1 MGKDRPANRRLSLR
15 LPVIIYHNFLLTP
28 TAVIRSQMSMR
39 RNQSLSDLTINKEE
53 LKIDKKKIGK
63 GSYGTVYRATY
74 KGLVVAAKQVIP
86 KGSSTL
92 MRELSIMASVNHPAT
107 LGLVGFQL
115 AGDNASEDEGD
126 PQLPMGPMILT
137 PLMTNGA
144 LDEML
149 KKEFN
154 KQAPPQWNATAKS
167 KVVFGIAVGMAY
179 LHSLGIVHRDLK
191 PANVL
196 LNENFEPVVA
206 DFGLSRLCDIAMTGA
221 LGSPLFMAPELLD
234 EYPRYDGA
242 VDVFAYAVLLYQLF
256 SDNLMFDDGRR
267 PERACQ
273 VVFKTQA
280 GRRLQRQP
288 EIPDFYWDLIT
299 RAWKGVP
306 EDRLEFCEII
316 ELLQREREKYAF
328 PGTDMSQLEEYEKR
342 MLQGVELV
350 NRTKPKTPVIPDF

>member
-1 MGKDRPANRRLSLR
+1 
-15 LPVIIYHNFLLTP
+15 
-28 TAVIRSQMSMR
+28 
-39 RNQSLSDLTINKEE
+39 
-53 LKIDKKKIGK
+53 
-63 GSYGTVYRATY
+63 
-74 KGLVVAAKQVIP
+74 
-86 KGSSTL
+86 
-92 MRELSIMASVNHPAT
+92 
-107 LGLVGFQL
+107 
-115 AGDNASEDEGD
+115 
-126 PQLPMGPMILT
+126 
-137 PLMTNGA
+137 MTNGA

-206 DFGLSRLCDIAMTGA
+206 DFGLSRLCNMSMTGDR
-221 LGSPLFMAPELLD
+221 GSPLFMAPELLD
-234 EYPRYDGA
+234 SPRYDGA

-267 PERACQ
+267 PESPCQ

-280 GRRLQRQP
+280 GFRLQRQP

-299 RAWKGVP
+299 SAWKGVP
-306 EDRLEFCEII
+306 GARPEFCEII
-316 ELLQREREKYAF
+316 GLLQREREKYAF

>member
-1 MGKDRPANRRLSLR
+1 
-15 LPVIIYHNFLLTP
+15 
-28 TAVIRSQMSMR
+28 MSMR

-53 LKIDKKKIGK
+53 LKIDKKEIGR
-63 GSYGTVYRATY
+63 GSYGTVYKATY
-74 KGLVVAAKQVIP
+74 KGRVVAAKQMIP

-92 MRELSIMASVNHPAT
+92 MRELSIMAAVNHPAT

-115 AGDNASEDEGD
+115 AGGNASEDGED
-126 PQLPMGPMILT
+126 PLRLAMGPMILT

-149 KKEFN
+149 KMEFN
-154 KQAPPQWNATAKS
+154 KQARPEWNATAKS

-206 DFGLSRLCDIAMTGA
+206 DFGLSRLCDIEMTGA

-234 EYPRYDGA
+234 EHPRYDGA

-256 SDNLMFDDGRR
+256 SDNLVFDDGRR
-267 PERACQ
+267 PKNNYQ
-273 VVFKTQA
+273 VWEKTKN
-280 GRRLQRQP
+280 GFRLQRQP
-288 EIPDFYWDLIT
+288 EIPDFYWDRIT
-299 RAWKGVP
+299 SAWEGVP
-306 EDRLEFCEII
+306 EARPEFCEII